1 MMEYTGNHKKMFS
14 TELNQEVNILEYKD
28 PNPVKQR
35 PGSCHWY
42 YCECDK
48 CHKEIKSHMFV
59 VQSAEDDVEMLYL
72 GADCIKKFH

>member
-1 MMEYTGNHKKMFS
+1 MMDFTGNWRKMFS

-28 PNPVKQR
+28 PETHKQI
-35 PGSCHWY
+35 PGKAHWY